1 MNRLA
6 LIDTSNANDEQAA
19 LLQAIESQLGR
30 VPNFLRVFANS
41 PVALRAF
48 LGLHQVAAD
57 GLLDAHTRERIALA
71 LAQQS
76 GCEYCVAAHTEI
88 GRSTGLSTA
97 EIEAARAGTSHDPK
111 AAAAVKLARSL
122 ADKKGEVTLAE
133 LLEARHAGFSDA
145 ELVEI
150 ITHVGLNLLTNILG
164 KASRVEVDFPQ
175 FSLQLAA

>member
-30 VPNFLRVFANS
+30 VPNFLCVFANS

-76 GCEYCVAAHTEI
+76 GCEYCVAAHTE
-88 GRSTGLSTA
+88 SPTA
-97 EIEAARAGTSHDPK
+97 HREAETAK
-111 AAAAVKLARSL
+111 AHR
-122 ADKKGEVTLAE
+122 G
-133 LLEARHAGFSDA
+133 
-145 ELVEI
+145 
-150 ITHVGLNLLTNILG
+150 
-164 KASRVEVDFPQ
+164 
-175 FSLQLAA
+175 